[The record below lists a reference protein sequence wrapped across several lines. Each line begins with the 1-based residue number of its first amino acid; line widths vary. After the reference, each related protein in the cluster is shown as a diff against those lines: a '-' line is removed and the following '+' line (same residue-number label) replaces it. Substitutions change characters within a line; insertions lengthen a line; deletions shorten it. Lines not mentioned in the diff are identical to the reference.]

1 MRKIKTI
8 SMVCFFFL
16 LFHVCDVKAAVEPKI
31 IQVSDF
37 TEEETFAY
45 LKMPWNLSKE
55 GTFWPETTA
64 YEGEII

>member
-1 MRKIKTI
+1 MRKIKII

-16 LFHVCDVKAAVEPKI
+16 LFHVCDGKAAVEPKV

-45 LKMPWNLSKE
+45 LKMPWNL
-55 GTFWPETTA
+55 
-64 YEGEII
+64 